1 MSKFN
6 IYKVDN
12 KISTTTNATPEAI
25 IASQIG
31 EAIIGDFSMDNSFR
45 AAIVGSE
52 EDTFETMQN
61 ENQALGTLDMTPESA
76 AEWMTKLSK
85 IYESIIDTYSALI
98 DAQESL
104 EASLD
109 NIATLSKGEKKFED
123 LVMIAEDIECVP
135 DLEVLNPL
143 HDIFRGCLQERYK
156 FKFNK

>member
-1 MSKFN
+1 MTKFN

-12 KISTTTNATPEAI
+12 KTSTTTNATPEAI

-45 AAIVGSE
+45 AAIVGSN
-52 EDTFETMQN
+52 EDIFEALQN
-61 ENQALGTLDMTPESA
+61 KNQAIGTLELTAQSG

-85 IYESIIDTYSALI
+85 IHDSLLNTYGALI
-98 DAQESL
+98 DAQDSIQ
-104 EASLD
+104 SNLD
-109 NIATLSKGEKKFED
+109 NISNLSAGEEKFED
-123 LVMIAEDIECVP
+123 LEMIAEHIECVP

-156 FKFNK
+156 FEFTK

>member
-1 MSKFN
+1 MTKFN

-12 KISTTTNATPEAI
+12 KISTTTNATLETI

-45 AAIVGSE
+45 AAVVGSN
-52 EDTFETMQN
+52 EDTFEAMQN
-61 ENQALGTLDMTPESA
+61 KNPAVGTLEMTPESG

-85 IYESIIDTYSALI
+85 IHESLLATYGALI
-98 DAQESL
+98 DAQDSI
-104 EASLD
+104 EASLES
-109 NIATLSKGEKKFED
+109 IASLSNDENNFED
-123 LVMIAEDIECVP
+123 LVMIANDIECVP

-156 FKFNK
+156 FEFNK